1 MVLESATAVSNMCVE
16 CGCNNVGSPVGVTP
30 VSLIDM
36 TSQGNAG
43 LTLDMSATRGQMQE
57 FIEEDPVHEMREG
70 TEDPD

>member
-1 MVLESATAVSNMCVE
+1 M
-16 CGCNNVGSPVGVTP
+16 VGSQTGIAS
-30 VSLIDM
+30 VSVVDT

-43 LTLDMSATRGQMQE
+43 LTLDMSATNEQRLE

>member
-1 MVLESATAVSNMCVE
+1 M
-16 CGCNNVGSPVGVTP
+16 VGSQTGIAP

-43 LTLDMSATRGQMQE
+43 LTLDMTATREQTQE

-70 TEDPD
+70 IEDPD

>member
-1 MVLESATAVSNMCVE
+1 MCIE
-16 CGCNNVGSPVGVTP
+16 CGCNMVGSQTGIVP

-43 LTLDMSATRGQMQE
+43 LTLDMTATREQTQE

-70 TEDPD
+70 IEDPD

>member
-1 MVLESATAVSNMCVE
+1 MCVE

-30 VSLIDM
+30 VSLKDM

-43 LTLDMSATRGQMQE
+43 LTLGMTATREQREE

-70 TEDPD
+70 IDDPD

>member
-1 MVLESATAVSNMCVE
+1 MCVE
-16 CGCNNVGSPVGVTP
+16 CGCNMVGSETGIKS
-30 VSLIDM
+30 VSMTDM

-70 TEDPD
+70 TKDPD

>member
-1 MVLESATAVSNMCVE
+1 M
-16 CGCNNVGSPVGVTP
+16 VGSQTGIVP

-43 LTLDMSATRGQMQE
+43 LTLDMTATRGQREE

-70 TEDPD
+70 IEDPD